1 MPHNWLLFL
10 GQIAGFYLLLV
21 LASYFIQDY
30 MLYPA
35 GKLSPE
41 QARSRYA
48 REGLRPFPGEVPGHK
63 GYLAEPD
70 SLEAKGT
77 VIVFHGN
84 AGTSL
89 DRTYY
94 SDALNRLGY
103 RVILAEY
110 PGYGCR
116 KGEYGEKS
124 FVPDAVE
131 TMSAARKQF
140 GAPVFLFGESLGA
153 GVAAAVAAEEP
164 ELVDGIAMITPWDS
178 LPSLA
183 QSKFWFLPARFI
195 VKSGF
200 DSISNL
206 AEYGGPKAVLMATE
220 DRIIPPKHSLKLYE
234 SLPEPKDLWKFEGG
248 GHNSWP
254 WYPDEAWWGEVMEF
268 LECQGHPV
276 LG

>member
-1 MPHNWLLFL
+1 MPNNWLLFI

-21 LASYFIQDY
+21 LAAYFLQDY

-41 QARSRYA
+41 QAKNRYA
-48 REGLRPFPGEVPGHK
+48 REGLKPWPQDVPGHR

-70 SLEAKGT
+70 NLQAKGT
-77 VIVFHGN
+77 VLVFHGN
-84 AGTSL
+84 AGTAL

-94 SDALNRLGY
+94 PDALNRLGY

-116 KGEYGEKS
+116 EGKYGEKF

-131 TMSAARKQF
+131 SVIAARNQF
-140 GAPVFLFGESLGA
+140 GSPIFLFGESLGA
-153 GVAAAVAAEEP
+153 GVAAAVAAEKP
-164 ELVDGIAMITPWDS
+164 GLVDGIAMITPWDS
-178 LPSLA
+178 FPWLA

-195 VKSGF
+195 VKSRF
-200 DSISNL
+200 DSIANL
-206 AEYGGPKAVLMATE
+206 AEYGGPKAVLLSTE
-220 DRIIPPKHSLKLYE
+220 DQIIPPKHALKLYE
-234 SLPEPKDLWKFEGG
+234 SLPEPKDLWKFEGA

-254 WYPDEAWWGEVMEF
+254 WYPDETWWEEVMEF
-268 LECQGHPV
+268 MDSSE
-276 LG
+276 

>member
-1 MPHNWLLFL
+1 MPQNWLLFL
-10 GQIAGFYLLLV
+10 GQIAGFYLLMV
-21 LASYFIQDY
+21 LAAYFLQDY
-30 MLYPA
+30 ILYPA
-35 GKLSPE
+35 GELSPE
-41 QARSRYA
+41 QAKNRYA
-48 REGLRPFPGEVPGHK
+48 RAGLAPWPGEVPGHK

-70 SLEAKGT
+70 DLDAKGT

-84 AGTSL
+84 AGTAL

-94 SDALNRLGY
+94 SEALNRLGY

-116 KGEYGEKS
+116 KGKYGEKS

-131 TMSAARKQF
+131 AVSAARKQF

-153 GVAAAVAAEEP
+153 GVAAAVVEFKP

-178 LPSLA
+178 LPALA
-183 QSKFWFLPARFI
+183 QSKFRFLPARFI
-195 VKSGF
+195 VKSRF

-206 AEYGGPKAVLMATE
+206 AGYSAPKAVLLATG
-220 DRIIPPKHSLKLYE
+220 DNIIPQKHALRLYKSL
-234 SLPEPKDLWKFEGG
+234 SQPKDLWRFEGA

-254 WYPDEAWWGEVMEF
+254 WYPDEAWWGEVMGF